1 MTATPSRPY
10 SPFARSARPAHPL
23 PVRQGPPPTGPVPA
37 QRDRAEDAG
46 STQAHRS
53 GARRSGTQ
61 KPGAHQSSTSG
72 ASGAS
77 AAGPVSSPHGPV
89 PAIPPSEP
97 STPTT
102 RSSRSSGSFAAARDL
117 LTVVALP
124 VLAALV
130 LPAAFAGGGTRRW
143 FGGRAEGQRAE
154 AQAAKDAAA
163 AAFYELDTAQR
174 DLRISI
180 ETITAVDDSPAARR
194 AVSDFE
200 ALGRRIDEASQKYIT
215 AVDAHDLD
223 RDELEASVAARART
237 ELTAAK
243 DELGRVKT
251 ELDRFEQGL
260 GPLLGKA
267 ETQLARLAPAVERA
281 RQSLLAASNALDAV
295 RQSGLRADDLA
306 ARLATLGPELTKLNQ
321 GAGQHGVP
329 ETLERAERV
338 SREAGA
344 VRAEAERLP
353 ERAAEI
359 DHRLVSLRTRAQSL
373 TTRAGQVEPVLSELR
388 RRFSAACWQD
398 LQHVPDAAEENVR
411 QAEAK
416 LKEAR
421 AAREAQRWPDAT
433 ALLATVRALLNNTD
447 EAVSA
452 AGDRLRRLNAVQKDP
467 QAEIDR
473 TRFAIRD
480 AQRLAMA
487 GRSTPDPRQARPLDE
502 SVARL
507 DRAVATLE
515 GRHPDYWHFL
525 TETEAVRQTVAG
537 VVSQIREER
546 GGV

>member
-1 MTATPSRPY
+1 MTARERDVTATTSSEPHTPSP
-10 SPFARSARPAHPL
+10 
-23 PVRQGPPPTGPVPA
+23 
-37 QRDRAEDAG
+37 
-46 STQAHRS
+46 S
-53 GARRSGTQ
+53 GALSVRARRPRGY
-61 KPGAHQSSTSG
+61 
-72 ASGAS
+72 
-77 AAGPVSSPHGPV
+77 
-89 PAIPPSEP
+89 
-97 STPTT
+97 
-102 RSSRSSGSFAAARDL
+102 RD
-117 LTVVALP
+117 ALALMTLP
-124 VLAALV
+124 LLAALV

-143 FGGRAEGQRAE
+143 FGGRSESQRAE

-200 ALGRRIDEASQKYIT
+200 ALGRRIDDASGKYIE

-223 RDELEASVAARART
+223 RDELEASVAAHART

-243 DELGRVKT
+243 DELNRVKG
-251 ELDRFEQGL
+251 ELDRYAQGL

-281 RQSLLAASNALDAV
+281 RQALLAASNALDDV
-295 RQSGLRADDLA
+295 RGSGLTADDLA
-306 ARLATLGPELTKLNQ
+306 ARLAALGPELTKLNQ

-359 DHRLVSLRTRAQSL
+359 DHRLVSLRTRAQAL

-388 RRFSAACWQD
+388 RRFTAACWQD
-398 LQHVPDAAEENVR
+398 LQHVPDHAAENVR
-411 QAEAK
+411 QAELK
-416 LKEAR
+416 LKEAQ
-421 AAREAQRWPDAT
+421 AARDAQRWPDAT
-433 ALLATVRALLNNTD
+433 SLLSTVRALLNSTD

-452 AGDRLRRLNAVQKDP
+452 AGDRLRRLNAVAKDP
-467 QAEIDR
+467 QQEIDR
-473 TRFAIRD
+473 TRFALRD

-487 GRSTPDPRQARPLDE
+487 GRNTPDPRHARPLDDA
-502 SVARL
+502 VARL
-507 DRAVATLE
+507 DRAVSSLE
-515 GRHPDYWHFL
+515 GRHPDFWHFL
-525 TETEAVRQTVAG
+525 TETEAVRGAAAR
-537 VVSQIREER
+537 VVSQIRGER
-546 GGV
+546 GAGA